1 MVKVRRIA
9 DIDTTLRI
17 YYENV
22 EIGNKEIRELYGEQ
36 TSSSTLSRLK
46 KVAKDEMLKRG
57 ILLQFTPYCVDT
69 VSAFA
74 AWGID
79 IADLEKRRQKLIKLN
94 LLRTKKEAEEK

>member
-36 TSSSTLSRLK
+36 TSSSTLAKLK
-46 KVAKDEMLKRG
+46 RVAKEEMVKRG
-57 ILLQFTPYCVDT
+57 ILQEFASFCVDT